1 MSFHR
6 NHPAFH
12 CLITLAAAA
21 VFLVLT
27 AVGSM
32 AEERSLSSGQTVYV
46 PAYSHIYQGSLNRP
60 FNLTVL
66 LSIRNVSPIEPIII
80 TSVEYYDDSGDL
92 VRAMDEL
99 PVVVPPMATKEYLV
113 AESDDTGGSGAN
125 FVVAWEAQ
133 RPVPAAHLES
143 VMISTRSSQGISFR
157 CPGVV
162 IKERSK

>member
-1 MSFHR
+1 MRLHR
-6 NHPAFH
+6 THKVFN

-21 VFLVLT
+21 ALIVLT
-27 AVGSM
+27 ATGSL
-32 AEERSLSSGQTVYV
+32 AEERGHSRGQTVYV

-66 LSIRNVSPIEPIII
+66 LSIRNVSPSEPITI
-80 TSVEYYDDSGDL
+80 TKVEYYDDSGAL
-92 VRAMDEL
+92 VRSMDEL

-125 FVVAWEAQ
+125 FVVVWESEK
-133 RPVPAAHLES
+133 PVPAAHLES